1 MLICG
6 LKLKIFYEVFTK
18 LSLLFLFDSLHK
30 LLIYSIMYDDY
41 YEEVCPLIAYL
52 DNSATTKPCQKAKE
66 KMIEAIENCW
76 GNPSS
81 LHSKGIDADMLLL
94 STRRTVA
101 KCLSCDEKEIYFTS
115 GGTESNNIAV
125 FGAAY
130 AGKRKGNK
138 IITSAIEHPSVH
150 KCFDKLESE
159 GFQVVKIGVDSKG
172 MLNLEELEREIDEK
186 TVLVS
191 IMAVNNE
198 VGTIE
203 PFSEIKN
210 IIKRK
215 NSPALIHIDAVQAF
229 GKLPLNVKKIGADLM
244 SVSSHKIHGPKGVG
258 ALFIKNGTKLSP
270 RIFGGGQEKDIR
282 PGTEPMPAIA
292 GFAGAVE
299 ELNIRNSL
307 EKMTALRD
315 EFVNDLRAI
324 DGVIINS
331 PDDALPYIVNVSL
344 SGLRSETVLNLMS
357 QMGIYVSS
365 GSACAKGHKSHV
377 LTAMGLDDSLID
389 SSLRVSL
396 SRFTTKEELQY
407 FIEGVNKALTTI
419 MKR

>member
-1 MLICG
+1 
-6 LKLKIFYEVFTK
+6 
-18 LSLLFLFDSLHK
+18 
-30 LLIYSIMYDDY
+30 MYDDY

-66 KMIEAIENCW
+66 NMIKAIEDCW

-81 LHSKGIDADMLLL
+81 LHSKGIDADMLLIN
-94 STRRTVA
+94 SRRTLA
-101 KCLSCDEKEIYFTS
+101 KCLACDEKEIYFTS

-130 AGKRKGNK
+130 AGRRKGNK

-150 KCFDKLESE
+150 KCFDKLAEE
-159 GFQVVKIGVDSKG
+159 GFEVVKIRVDGKG
-172 MLNLEELEREIDEK
+172 MLDLDELEREVDEK

-203 PFSEIKN
+203 PFGEIKS
-210 IIKRK
+210 IVRRK

-229 GKLPLNVKKIGADLM
+229 GKLPLNVKKIGVDLM
-244 SVSSHKIHGPKGVG
+244 SISSHKIHGPKGVG
-258 ALFIKNGTKLSP
+258 ALFIKNGTRLSP

-299 ELNIRNSL
+299 ELNIKSSL

-315 EFVNDLRAI
+315 DFVNNLRAI

-344 SGLRSETVLNLMS
+344 TGLRSETVLNLLS

-377 LTAMGLDDSLID
+377 LTAMGLDNNIID

-396 SRFTTKEELQY
+396 SRFTAKEELDY
-407 FIEGVNKALTTI
+407 FIEGIKKALNTI

>member
-1 MLICG
+1 M
-6 LKLKIFYEVFTK
+6 T
-18 LSLLFLFDSLHK
+18 
-30 LLIYSIMYDDY
+30 
-41 YEEVCPLIAYL
+41 AYL
-52 DNSATTKPCQKAKE
+52 DNSATTKPCKRARE
-66 KMIEAIENCW
+66 NIIRAIDECW

-81 LHSKGIDADMLLL
+81 LHTKGIEADVLLL
-94 STRRTVA
+94 ESRRALA
-101 KCLSCDEKEIYFTS
+101 KALSADEKEIYFTS
-115 GGTESNNIAV
+115 GGTESNNIAI

-159 GFQVVKIGVDSKG
+159 GFEVVKIGVDSKG
-172 MLNLEELEREIDEK
+172 MLDLSQLEKEVDEK

-203 PFSEIKN
+203 PFAEIKN
-210 IIKRK
+210 IVKRK
-215 NSPALIHIDAVQAF
+215 NSPALIHVDAVQAF
-229 GKLPLNVKKIGADLM
+229 GKLPLNMKKLGADLL

-258 ALFIKNGTKLSP
+258 ALYIKNGTKLSP

-292 GFAGAVE
+292 GFCGAVE
-299 ELNIRNSL
+299 ELKVKESL
-307 EKMTALRD
+307 EKITKLRD
-315 EFVNDLRAI
+315 DFVEELSSL
-324 DGVIINS
+324 DGIIINS
-331 PDDALPYIVNVSL
+331 PDHALPYIVNISL
-344 SGLRSETVLNLMS
+344 EGLRSETVLNLLS

-377 LTAMGLDDSLID
+377 LTAMGLDSSIID

-396 SRFTTKEELQY
+396 SRFTTKEELDY
-407 FIEGVNKALTTI
+407 FIEGIKKAMTTI